1 MTYIA
6 FLRAINVGGHATVK
20 MTDVRDAFVAAGC
33 RNVRSVIQSGN
44 VIFDAPASGR
54 TALETRIC
62 QRLAALIGKDPGVC
76 VRTARE
82 LESVAEAGP
91 FRKFSGAPDVKLY
104 VAFLSGKPQRSPR
117 LPLRDETEALEVF
130 AAGGRDVIIISRTAK
145 NGLYGSPYGI
155 VEKTFGVAA
164 TIRNLNTVSR
174 IAALIAAA

>member
-91 FRKFSGAPDVKLY
+91 FANNQPRFVASHRGRPD
-104 VAFLSGKPQRSPR
+104 ARTRCEDPTRRPRRIRS
-117 LPLRDETEALEVF
+117 
-130 AAGGRDVIIISRTAK
+130 GRDD
-145 NGLYGSPYGI
+145 LW
-155 VEKTFGVAA
+155 AA
-164 TIRNLNTVSR
+164 PP
-174 IAALIAAA
+174 